1 MSDDD
6 TLDDIKLP
14 WTQRVSRW
22 VEVKMGYEFLC
33 HDCNAAT
40 RLGVAPRR
48 SGCLGHCGLTNKQRA
63 AEYLKGSDAYTPRIK
78 SRYLL
83 GGGAMD

>member
-14 WTQRVSRW
+14 WAQRVSRW
-22 VEVKMGYEFLC
+22 LEVKMGYEFLC
-33 HDCNAAT
+33 HDCNNAT

-48 SGCLGHCGLTNKQRA
+48 AGCLGHCGLTNAQRA
-63 AEYLKGSDAYTPRIK
+63 EEYRKGSDAYTPRIK
-78 SRYLL
+78 NRYAI